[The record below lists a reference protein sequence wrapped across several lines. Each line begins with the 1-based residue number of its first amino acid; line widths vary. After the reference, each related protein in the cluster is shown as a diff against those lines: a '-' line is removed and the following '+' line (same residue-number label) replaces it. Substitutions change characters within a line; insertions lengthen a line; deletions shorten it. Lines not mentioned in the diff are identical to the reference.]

1 MTKHTRSTP
10 AGVPRGRSFLTRRE
24 RRRDKMWDWNTRRK
38 KISRRRLYRIETWD
52 YVRVMNP
59 DHHYGNPA
67 MAKFRPVL
75 PEYPNVAP

>member
-1 MTKHTRSTP
+1 MTKHTRATP
-10 AGVPRGRSFLTRRE
+10 AGVPRGRCFLTRRE
-24 RRRDKMWDWNTRRK
+24 RRRKDVWDWNTCRRK
-38 KISRRRLYRIETWD
+38 ISWPRLHRIINWD
-52 YVRVMNP
+52 FVRVMHP